1 MSLKN
6 VLLITLQ
13 KGDMT
18 GYELAKEYDDK
29 SANFW
34 QASHQQI
41 YRELKKMANEGLIS
55 CIKQAQQGKPDK
67 KIYKVTQQGQQ
78 ALEQWLAQ
86 PTSERLLNSPF
97 LAKFMAGEC
106 ANASSIRDDI
116 VRLQQEH
123 GASLAKFESF
133 LDHFPSDKSLLS
145 KGDKLA
151 YLSLQRGIIMEQA
164 WLSWAEQVL
173 PELNEL
179 AEQEQQEQD

>member
-18 GYELAKEYDDK
+18 GYELAKEYDEK

-41 YRELKKMANEGLIS
+41 YRELKKMADEGLIS
-55 CIKQAQQGKPDK
+55 CIEQAQQGKPDK
-67 KIYKVTQQGQQ
+67 KIYKVTPKGQQ
-78 ALEQWLAQ
+78 SLEQWLAQ

-106 ANASSIRDDI
+106 ANATSIKNDI

-123 GASLAKFESF
+123 GESLARLESY
-133 LDHFPSDKSLLS
+133 LDHFPVDKTLLS
-145 KGDKLA
+145 KGEKLA

-164 WLSWAEQVL
+164 WLSWAQAVL
-173 PELNEL
+173 PELEQL
-179 AEQEQQEQD
+179 AEQEQA